1 MLARSKLNT
10 IERIIF
16 QALICL
22 ETSHEKY
29 KTIINEEEKYGILKE
44 DIRLMK
50 SQRSNAKKMHWR
62 KKVKKIKIS
71 EIIRQNNENA

>member
-16 QALICL
+16 QALICH

-29 KTIINEEEKYGILKE
+29 KTIINDAEKYGILKE

-50 SQRSNAKKMHWR
+50 SQRSNAEKNALKEKGKK
-62 KKVKKIKIS
+62 
-71 EIIRQNNENA
+71 N

>member
-29 KTIINEEEKYGILKE
+29 KTIINDAEKYGILKE

-50 SQRSNAKKMHWR
+50 SQRSNAEKNALKEKGKKN
-62 KKVKKIKIS
+62 
-71 EIIRQNNENA
+71 Q

>member
-16 QALICL
+16 QALTCL

-29 KTIINEEEKYGILKE
+29 KTIINDAEKYGILKE

-50 SQRSNAKKMHWR
+50 SHRSNAEKNALKEKGKK
-62 KKVKKIKIS
+62 
-71 EIIRQNNENA
+71 N